1 MSVNGCKV
9 KEALLRV
16 VRRFLTPPPTSTNV
30 ERLFSYAGLILSN
43 NRSSMQPEK
52 LDQTLFI
59 RENLFMLNFTI
70 EWQFREKLQSFWHC
84 LPPLTLM
91 LSWALLGEGSVG
103 RSLLFSLGLAT
114 HLYCIVITVCSLLY
128 YLFCICPALCLLAFN
143 MSRFIIFQVLCMSL
157 YVFTKWSS
165 CLCSIAEYVSFINS
179 YRLTCVVCDPIYSY
193 QCIVQPQQA
202 TAESIVTGVMKG
214 L

>member
-114 HLYCIVITVCSLLY
+114 HLYCIVIITLCIVMTVY
-128 YLFCICPALCLLAFN
+128 FVYTQHCLLAFN
-143 MSRFIIFQVLCMSL
+143 MSSFIIFQVLCVSL
-157 YVFTKWSS
+157 YVFT
-165 CLCSIAEYVSFINS
+165 
-179 YRLTCVVCDPIYSY
+179 
-193 QCIVQPQQA
+193 
-202 TAESIVTGVMKG
+202 
-214 L
+214 